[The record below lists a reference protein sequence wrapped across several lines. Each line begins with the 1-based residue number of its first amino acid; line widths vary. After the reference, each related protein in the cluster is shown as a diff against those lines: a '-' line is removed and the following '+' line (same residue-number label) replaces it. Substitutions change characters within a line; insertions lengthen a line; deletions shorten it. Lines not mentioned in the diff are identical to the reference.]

1 MTAATALRSLHLI
14 PADPPK
20 CARECIRRGETLCG
34 VGDSFHVLYVV
45 RLGFLKSLTLSDG
58 GLMQVTGF
66 LMADDVIGLDGIETG
81 YHQSQVVALEDS
93 EVFVLPFTQCEQWSQ
108 ESAQGQRLL
117 MRMMAREI
125 VRKQELMI
133 LLGTM
138 RAEQRVASF
147 LLDLSERYARLGYSH
162 SQFMLRM
169 TRQEMG
175 SYLGLK
181 LETVSR
187 MLARFQQEGFIQVQG
202 KSIALLDF
210 HALRQVSGLS
220 SDRQRLAVEA
230 IVDREGELLVA
241 KERR

>member
-1 MTAATALRSLHLI
+1 MIAATALLSLHPI
-14 PADPPK
+14 PAHPLK
-20 CARECIRRGETLCG
+20 CARERVRRGETLCG
-34 VGDSFHVLYVV
+34 VGDSFDVLYVV

-66 LMADDVIGLDGIETG
+66 LMADDVIGLDGIATG
-81 YHQSQVVALEDS
+81 FHQSQVVALDDS
-93 EVFVLPFTQCEQWSQ
+93 EVFVLPFARCEQWSQ
-108 ESAQGQRLL
+108 ESAHGQRLV

-147 LLDLSERYARLGYSH
+147 LLDFSERYGRLGYSH
-162 SQFMLRM
+162 SQFLLRM

-187 MLARFQQEGFIQVQG
+187 ILSRFQQDGLIQVQG

-210 HALRQVSGLS
+210 RALRQVSGLS
-220 SDRQRLAVEA
+220 SDRQWPVVDP

-241 KERR
+241 REPS